1 MENSNV
7 WIEKYR
13 PQNIEDIVLDPHIHR
28 KMSVITSDRPN
39 VHLIISGLP
48 GTGKTTSARCIAR
61 RTLGDNL
68 SQGYLE
74 LNAAEDRGVRSISN
88 IIPPFCKRV
97 VGFDTPKVIL
107 FDEADNLTAKCQ
119 HDIGNLIKRYGERT
133 RFIFTCNDSTK
144 IVEDIQS
151 VCTIIRYKRMTDPQI
166 CTYLSRICE
175 TETITFTNE
184 GLSTICYIS
193 DGDMRRAIND
203 LQKTAYTHRKIDR
216 KSVLSVCKV
225 PDPDSIKAIIDLCLA
240 SELVQ
245 ADRALI
251 DLILQGYYYPDII
264 TGFAFVLTHYVN
276 LREDL
281 KLILMQIVFQT
292 KIAVCT
298 GLRSRLQL
306 SGMVCRMVR
315 AIKQYTINGAPV
327 MKE

>member
-68 SQGYLE
+68 DQGYLE

-97 VGFDTPKVIL
+97 VGFNTPKVIL

-166 CTYLSRICE
+166 CIYLKRICE
-175 TETITFTNE
+175 CETIVFTE
-184 GLSTICYIS
+184 SGLSTICYIS

-225 PDPDSIKAIIDLCLA
+225 PDPDSIKAIIDLCLK
-240 SELVQ
+240 SELVS
-245 ADRALI
+245 ADKALI

-264 TGFAFVLTHYVN
+264 TGFSFVLTHYAN
-276 LREDL
+276 MREDI

-315 AIKQYTINGAPV
+315 AIKVYGSTGATA
-327 MKE
+327 MQE